1 MILALSGFVGS
12 FFVGDSRWENGS
24 LLAMY
29 TTYTVCLMHCLGF
42 GCPILALGNN
52 PKEQESIDIDK
63 SAVEGVGT
71 YLLHLHSCFSTV
83 SHRFDLG

>member
-12 FFVGDSRWENGS
+12 FFVGDSRWENVS

-42 GCPILALGNN
+42 GCLILALGNN

-71 YLLHLHSCFSTV
+71 YFVAFAQLFFNGVT
-83 SHRFDLG
+83 